1 MSQAYNVVTVSN
13 DRFRARPL
21 VYCEV
26 RVKNTGY
33 RARL

>member
-1 MSQAYNVVTVSN
+1 MPQAYNVVTVSN

-21 VYCEV
+21 AYCEV
-26 RVKNTGY
+26 RMNNIGY